1 MRMQPIKRR
10 PSNGRPAPG
19 PAGPSRGARRSRVSA
34 SLAPRPGASADCMSA
49 LSEPPG
55 LPTQTSFPAEVEAFI
70 KGLDA
75 AMDAHV
81 SWTRRVLRCAVLR
94 TSPGDDVLR
103 ANAHARCA
111 FGVWVAAQ
119 RPAFDAV
126 DDTAATRIGRA
137 HKAMH
142 DAIRAICRRAIA
154 GTPAQERDL
163 DAFEQTQSE
172 LLHLLAGVKNLVLTT
187 SARLDPLTGLPMRY
201 GVEHEFQR
209 CRQDALRR
217 REHLYVAMLDIDHF
231 KRVNDEHGH
240 LAGDAALRGFAVVLK
255 AHVRRNEPLYRFG
268 GEEFLVVLRTERAG
282 QIETALARLL
292 DAIRESPIVLDSGLR
307 LRLTATLGASRVDDG
322 DDFAAVLAR
331 ADEALY
337 EGKRSGRDRYVLAQ
351 VRAARAGRFRGPPG

>member
-10 PSNGRPAPG
+10 PSNGRPASRQ
-19 PAGPSRGARRSRVSA
+19 AGPSQGAQRARVSA
-34 SLAPRPGASADCMSA
+34 SLAPRPGASPDCMSA
-49 LSEPPG
+49 LPRPPG
-55 LPTQTSFPAEVEAFI
+55 LSAQTGFPAEVEAFI
-70 KGLDA
+70 NGLDA
-75 AMDAHV
+75 AMDAHM

-111 FGVWVAAQ
+111 FGSWLAAQ

-126 DDTAATRIGRA
+126 DAAAATRIGRA
-137 HKAMH
+137 HKFMH
-142 DAIRAICRRAIA
+142 DAIRAICRRAIEGA
-154 GTPAQERDL
+154 PAQERDL
-163 DAFEQTQSE
+163 EAFEQTQSE

-201 GVEHEFQR
+201 GVEHEFER

-217 REHLYVAMLDIDHF
+217 HEHLFVAMLDIDHF

-268 GEEFLVVLRTERAG
+268 GEEFLVVLRTERAE
-282 QIETALARLL
+282 QIDSALARLL
-292 DAIRESPIVLDSGLR
+292 DAIRDNPIILDSGLR
-307 LRLTATLGASRVDDG
+307 LRLTATLGASMVEDG
-322 DDFAAVLAR
+322 DDFAAVLTR
-331 ADEALY
+331 ADAALY
-337 EGKRSGRDRYVLAQ
+337 KGKRSGRDRYVLAQ
-351 VRAARAGRFRGPPG
+351 VHAARGPVPTAF